1 MGVVLSFYIFRWS
14 LVYKKCGDIDLNVI
28 IYCRV
33 STNKKEQ
40 ETSLLRQKHEL
51 KDLARHYQFNIIDCI
66 EEQESGYEI
75 EREGIFKMLDYFSSK
90 QADCLFIQ
98 DETRL
103 GRGNTRI
110 ALVHQLQKMDIPIY
124 TAVNGGELELSESDS
139 MVLQIVGIVEEY
151 QRKIHNAKIKRGMKK
166 AIEDGYDPTQNLKNR
181 HQAPGRDRK
190 DFPLDEVVR
199 LRDSGLTFAEIT
211 TVLNGLGHSVSKAT
225 VHRRY
230 QELRN
235 S

>member
-1 MGVVLSFYIFRWS
+1 M
-14 LVYKKCGDIDLNVI
+14 KAI

-40 ETSLLRQKHEL
+40 ETSLARQKNEL
-51 KDLARHYQFNIIDCI
+51 TALVKRADYTIIDCI

-75 EREGIFKMLDYFSSK
+75 ERDGIFKMLDYFSSG
-90 QADCLFIQ
+90 QANCLFIQ

-110 ALVHQLQKMDIPIY
+110 ALFHQLQKMKIPIY
-124 TAVNGGELELSESDS
+124 TAINNGELKLSESDS

-166 AIEDGYDPTQNLKNR
+166 AIDQGYDPSLNLKNQ
-181 HQAPGRDRK
+181 HKAPGRKRK
-190 DFPLDEVVR
+190 EFPIDEVVQ
-199 LRDSGLTFAEIT
+199 LRKRNLTFEEIT
-211 TVLNGLGHSVSKAT
+211 IILNGLGYTISKAT

-230 QELRN
+230 LEFQK